1 MNFKLA
7 SDYEPRGDQPEA
19 ISQLLHGVRDGERH
33 QVLLGVTGSGKTFTM
48 AKVIE
53 QANRPAI
60 VLAHNK
66 TLAAQLF
73 HEFKA
78 FFPQNAVEYFVSY
91 YDYYQPEAYVPAS
104 DTFIEKEATIN
115 DELDKLRMSATRSLF
130 ERRDVIVVAS
140 VSCIY
145 GIGSPEAYY
154 GMLLMLEKGQ
164 SIARDAILRKL
175 VEVQYDRS
183 EDLRRGTFRARG
195 DMIEIY
201 PPYEDFAVRVE
212 LWGTRIEALRKVD
225 PLTGEIRSR
234 EGEITRLPIYPKS
247 HYVLPA
253 AQRERAIQTIYEEL
267 DWWKG
272 ELERQG
278 KIVEAQRVL
287 QRTHFDIEMM
297 RTIGYCHGI
306 ENYSRHMSGRLPG
319 EAPPTLLDY
328 VPSDYLLFI
337 DESHQT
343 VPQLRGMYAGDRS
356 RKQTLVEYG
365 FRMPSALDNR
375 PLNFEEF
382 EHRTNQV
389 IYVSATPGPY
399 EMTKSGGIFV
409 EQVIRPTGLVD
420 PETEVRPVKGQVDDL
435 LEEIRVRAARN
446 ERVLVT
452 TLTKRMAEDLAEYFG
467 EVGVRCRYLHSEIET
482 LERVKILRDLRRGE
496 FDVLIGINLLRE
508 GLDLPEV
515 SLVAILDAD
524 KEGYLRSATSLI
536 QTMGRCARHI
546 EGRAILYADQMTDS
560 MRQAIAETNRR
571 RAKQE
576 VYNREHNITPQSIV
590 KSVDM
595 QLARIIDADYVTIP
609 TEDSA
614 VGEITTEEQLLKAI
628 AQLEAQ
634 MREAAKAFEFER
646 AAALRD
652 KIRALKQRDLG
663 YASSI
668 ELPAPSAAQVPAAH
682 SLQTAEPDKSLSS
695 SGTPDS
701 NATHP
706 PGEPATPEAPAAPGS
721 VPASAAAPA
730 AAASAAPVAPKT
742 AAARARSR
750 RHS

>member
-1 MNFKLA
+1 MKFKLA
-7 SDYEPRGDQPEA
+7 SDYEPRGDQPET
-19 ISQLLHGVRDGERH
+19 ISQLVRAASDGERH

-53 QANRPAI
+53 QINRPAI

-66 TLAAQLF
+66 TLAAQLY
-73 HEFKA
+73 HEFKS

-91 YDYYQPEAYVPAS
+91 YDYYQPEAYAPAS

-164 SIARDAILRKL
+164 SVARESILRKL
-175 VEVQYDRS
+175 VEIQYDRA
-183 EDLRRGTFRARG
+183 EDLRRGTFRVRG
-195 DMIEIY
+195 DTIEIY
-201 PPYEDFAVRVE
+201 PPYDDLAVRVE
-212 LWGTRIEALRKVD
+212 LWGSQIEAIRKID

-234 EGEITRLPIYPKS
+234 EGEIARMPIYPKT

-253 AQRERAIQTIYEEL
+253 EQRERAIQTIYEEL
-267 DWWKG
+267 DWWKK

-278 KIVEAQRVL
+278 KIVEAQRVV
-287 QRTHFDIEMM
+287 QRTLFDIEMM

-343 VPQLRGMYAGDRS
+343 VPQLRGMYHGDRS
-356 RKQTLVEYG
+356 RKQTLVDYG

-375 PLNFEEF
+375 PLTFEEF
-382 EHRTNQV
+382 EHRVNQAV
-389 IYVSATPGPY
+389 YVSATPGPY
-399 EMTKSGGIFV
+399 ELTKSGGVVV

-452 TLTKRMAEDLAEYFG
+452 TLTKRMAEDLAEYFA

-482 LERVKILRDLRRGE
+482 LERVRILRDLRRGE

-524 KEGYLRSATSLI
+524 KEGFLRSATSLI
-536 QTMGRCARHI
+536 QSMGRCARHI
-546 EGRAILYADQMTDS
+546 EGRAILYADRMTDS
-560 MRQAIAETNRR
+560 MRQAIGETNRR
-571 RAKQE
+571 RSKQQA
-576 VYNREHNITPQSIV
+576 YNRENNITPQSIV

-595 QLARIIDADYVTIP
+595 QLARIVEADYVTVP
-609 TEDSA
+609 ADDSA
-614 VGEITTEEQLLKAI
+614 IGEIANEEQLLQAI
-628 AQLEAQ
+628 AQLDAQ
-634 MREAAKAFEFER
+634 MRDAAKNFDFER
-646 AAALRD
+646 AASLRD
-652 KIRALKQRDLG
+652 RIRALKQRDLG
-663 YASSI
+663 VISST
-668 ELPAPSAAQVPAAH
+668 EAPVPISAATV
-682 SLQTAEPDKSLSS
+682 D
-695 SGTPDS
+695 
-701 NATHP
+701 
-706 PGEPATPEAPAAPGS
+706 
-721 VPASAAAPA
+721 
-730 AAASAAPVAPKT
+730 VAPDVRPK
-742 AAARARSR
+742 RGSRSGL
-750 RHS
+750 S